1 MVVIRCPYK
10 GGIADTYAINE
21 DGETI
26 NRGGYDMIEIYDQIQ
41 DYERSIVRFG
51 DSSSWGRIVLEL
63 EEEEGPSEVTAEFYK
78 DGK

>member
-1 MVVIRCPYK
+1 
-10 GGIADTYAINE
+10 
-21 DGETI
+21 
-26 NRGGYDMIEIYDQIQ
+26 MIEIYDQIQ